1 MPEQRVE
8 LFPIASA
15 SNLGEAIRIQM
26 LLDRARL
33 PYRIHGDKLFG
44 LYGDAALSLAGP
56 IQFLIPLHLK
66 EQAEECLIEIFDV
79 QLGSLPANC
88 PACDAQVGRGLVD
101 CPSCGLFL
109 G

>member
-1 MPEQRVE
+1 MSEQRVE
-8 LFPIASA
+8 LFPIATA

-33 PYRIHGDKLFG
+33 PYRLHGDKLFG
-44 LYGDAALSLAGP
+44 IYGDAAFAWAGP
-56 IQFLIPLHLK
+56 MQFLIPLHLK
-66 EQAEECLIEIFDV
+66 EQAEECLLEIFDV
-79 QLGSLPANC
+79 QTTNLPSKC
-88 PACDAQVGRGLVD
+88 PACDARVSRGEVD